1 MTAVLFGCLFPSC
14 FACWLRWKL
23 VSWLVLYGRATTEAA
38 SGGTPRTGPHVCLD
52 FLFFFAPTCACCLS
66 VVPRVVRR
74 WSRTSCGNSTRGVN
88 ICCNIGGL
96 VLRDRGHRVDIH
108 WLLSPARSTAARKNK
123 IHLARKR
130 RGRDVYRTISS
141 YLSER
146 DISLS

>member
-1 MTAVLFGCLFPSC
+1 MGN
-14 FACWLRWKL
+14 
-23 VSWLVLYGRATTEAA
+23 
-38 SGGTPRTGPHVCLD
+38 
-52 FLFFFAPTCACCLS
+52 
-66 VVPRVVRR
+66 VRGDY
-74 WSRTSCGNSTRGVN
+74 CGNSTRGVN

-96 VLRDRGHRVDIH
+96 VLRDRGRRVDIH

-130 RGRDVYRTISS
+130 RVRDVYRTISS